1 MLPECSDRSLESL
14 RDERMRPSSA
24 SSAARRTKHAGSVRE
39 NSRDRSMRQS
49 LQPAKRT
56 QQKQDAKDEGSLT
69 HQQSQQDLIERLRMV
84 TLQLKEETR
93 ARKEQELVSEKLA
106 LDLQEAHLQLALLS
120 EYEVPCDR
128 PVLGSKTL
136 KPSTRPSADQLST
149 AVALRLEHERLR
161 ERERDQRRRRRLA
174 QPRQSPV
181 DEADGSPEI
190 SNISCEASEALEEA
204 LAQAQAARA
213 MGAEAHEVARAALD
227 ENKHLRRQLEAVHS
241 ELESERV
248 KQYKLNQEVD
258 FTVRA
263 DTRLQNL
270 TKVVNEIALQA
281 DLRQLGQLEHLATQA
296 TDLFETEAV

>member
-1 MLPECSDRSLESL
+1 
-14 RDERMRPSSA
+14 
-24 SSAARRTKHAGSVRE
+24 
-39 NSRDRSMRQS
+39 
-49 LQPAKRT
+49 
-56 QQKQDAKDEGSLT
+56 
-69 HQQSQQDLIERLRMV
+69 MV
-84 TLQLKEETR
+84 TFQLKEETR

-128 PVLGSKTL
+128 QVLGSKTS

-149 AVALRLEHERLR
+149 AVAFRLEHERLR

-174 QPRQSPV
+174 QPRQIPV

-213 MGAEAHEVARAALD
+213 MGAEAHEVAHAALD
-227 ENKHLRRQLEAVHS
+227 ENKLLRRQLEAVHS

-248 KQYKLNQEVD
+248 KQYKSNQEVD
-258 FTVRA
+258 VTVSA

-281 DLRQLGQLEHLATQA
+281 DLRQLGQLEQLATQA